1 LCSAYSAGSI
11 AVCDVEL
18 QVEAAL
24 KKAGVRPDA
33 RAQDLN
39 VEQFAALY
47 NNLQEELV
55 AAVAA
60 AQQ

>member
-1 LCSAYSAGSI
+1 
-11 AVCDVEL
+11 VES
-18 QVEAAL
+18 AL

-39 VEQFAALY
+39 VEQFAVLY

-60 AQQ
+60 AEQ